1 MDYVTPPYQL
11 YRHNQPDL
19 ILAGGPRSAGAYHS
33 SDLSFVLNNV
43 GKTGDFWNPEDHQL
57 AERISDNRTEFAKTR
72 APSLPRRPRW
82 DPDRAVDHNTLQLNL
97 PGQQIAGA
105 LRTKLDILQRHIN
118 SQEGST
124 RNF

>member
-1 MDYVTPPYQL
+1 MDYVPPAYQL

-19 ILAGGPRSAGAYHS
+19 ILAGGPRSAGAYRS
-33 SDLSFVLNNV
+33 SDLFFVCNNV
-43 GKTGDFWNPEDHQL
+43 GKTGDLWNPEGHQM
-57 AERISDNRTEFAKTR
+57 ADRISGNRTEFAKPG
-72 APSLPRRPRW
+72 APSLPHQARW
-82 DPDRAVDHNTLQLNL
+82 DPYRAVVHNTLQLNL
-97 PGQQIAGA
+97 PGQQIAGS